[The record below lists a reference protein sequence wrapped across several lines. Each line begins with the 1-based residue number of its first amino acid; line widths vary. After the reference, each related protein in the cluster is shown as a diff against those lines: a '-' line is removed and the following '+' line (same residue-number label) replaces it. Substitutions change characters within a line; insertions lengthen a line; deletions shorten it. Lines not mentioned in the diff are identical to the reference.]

1 MGRPFERPSL
11 AHHARLR
18 RHVPPLLIHA
28 CRVAVIRS
36 AEKHPSGVDNR
47 RADAVRADG
56 EADRALRTQRAAAV
70 RLATVAARR
79 CDRFA
84 ELQPRALF
92 AAALTAACRRRHRSR
107 HSGSH
112 GIGHA
117 RWACTSLRM
126 SARRACAQC
135 CLRRPASTMSSA
147 SAPARSRG
155 RTRERAAAAS
165 KVRDRATG
173 FGCSAARPA
182 RGWRCSKVRGKRCSK
197 LARER
202 ECCIMRVHEG
212 LTAERTSPGR
222 AQPSPDLAYA
232 SRPCGGPK

>member
-47 RADAVRADG
+47 RADAARADG

-117 RWACTSLRM
+117 LWACTSLRT
-126 SARRACAQC
+126 SARRACARC

-155 RTRERAAAAS
+155 RTRERDAAAS
-165 KVRDRATG
+165 KAHDRATG
-173 FGCSAARPA
+173 FRCSAARPA
-182 RGWRCSKVRGKRCSK
+182 RGWHCSKVRGQR
-197 LARER
+197 
-202 ECCIMRVHEG
+202 
-212 LTAERTSPGR
+212 
-222 AQPSPDLAYA
+222 
-232 SRPCGGPK
+232 